1 MFYRYLPRIGI
12 PGNASSTICI
22 PVFAELDKTL
32 ALLDSVRKD
41 LNPVQRQLVHRFI
54 ASCKVFGREIIAAD
68 SDPNAPRAAFGFS
81 AADKP
86 ISLVDTPAAGRAMIE
101 DICSSTCVDLE
112 NIGGSL
118 QDGLI
123 NGVADIIASIRAEQE
138 EGAPHC
144 EALDAIIS
152 SVRYLAH
159 QIAVLFEVKIS
170 VLRGLQ
176 LIHQAESENINV
188 RDKDT
193 CRVSADEFMK
203 AIKPPVR
210 RVTFRERIEPYIP
223 HLTQLRDS
231 GYSYAQCAQFL
242 RENGIDAKPATISNT
257 LHDALIRVSD
267 PKIAQSDGGNAIVVQ
282 PA

>member
-1 MFYRYLPRIGI
+1 MFYRHLPRIGI

-22 PVFAELDKTL
+22 PVFKELDTAL
-32 ALLDSVRKD
+32 ARLDSVRKD
-41 LNPVQRQLVHRFI
+41 LNPVQRQLIHRFI
-54 ASCKVFGREIIAAD
+54 AKCKVFGREIIAVD
-68 SDPNAPRAAFGFS
+68 DDPNALRAAFGLS

-86 ISLVDTPAAGRAMIE
+86 ISVVNTPAAGRAMIE
-101 DICSSTCVDLE
+101 DVCSSTCIDLE
-112 NIGGSL
+112 NIGASL
-118 QDGLI
+118 QRGLVDS
-123 NGVADIIASIRAEQE
+123 VADIIASIRAEQE

-159 QIAVLFEVKIS
+159 QAAVLFEVQIS
-170 VLRGLQ
+170 VLRRLQ
-176 LIHQAESENINV
+176 LIHQAESEEVNV
-188 RDKDT
+188 MGNDT
-193 CRVSADEFMK
+193 CRVTADEFMK

-242 RENGIDAKPATISNT
+242 RENGIDAKPGTINNI
-257 LHDALIRVSD
+257 LHDALIRVTD
-267 PKIAQSDGGNAIVVQ
+267 PKIAKSDKGMA
-282 PA
+282 